1 MNITVLTLP
10 ETAVVSLRRTGPY
23 GESNRSM
30 MERLKSW
37 AREQGLLEAGVILG
51 AAWDVP
57 ACTPPEQCRYDVCL
71 TLEGRLPEPAADMT
85 LGRIPG
91 GTYACFQGA
100 HTPSGVQALWG
111 TGFAAL
117 AKEGLSPD
125 SGRPVLERYRPEL
138 LERGLFELCIP
149 I

>member
-10 ETAVVSLRRTGPY
+10 ETAVVRLRRTGPY

-51 AAWDVP
+51 AAWDDP

-100 HTPSGVQALWG
+100 HTPSGVQPHTHTTPPNHPTATPSTPHAPRTSG
-111 TGFAAL
+111 KNKAA
-117 AKEGLSPD
+117 
-125 SGRPVLERYRPEL
+125 RH
-138 LERGLFELCIP
+138 
-149 I
+149 

>member
-1 MNITVLTLP
+1 
-10 ETAVVSLRRTGPY
+10 
-23 GESNRSM
+23 

-51 AAWDVP
+51 AAWDDP

-138 LERGLFELCIP
+138 LDRGLCELCIP

>member
-10 ETAVVSLRRTGPY
+10 ETAVVRLRRTGPY

-37 AREQGLLEAGVILG
+37 AREQGLLETGVILG
-51 AAWDVP
+51 AAWDDP
-57 ACTPPEQCRYDVCL
+57 AHTPPEQCRYDVCL
-71 TLEGRLPEPAADMT
+71 APERCLPEPPADMA

-91 GTYACFQGA
+91 GPYACFQGA
-100 HTPSGVQALWG
+100 HTPTGVPALWG

-117 AKEGLSPD
+117 AEEGLSPD
-125 SGRPVLERYRPEL
+125 PGRPVLERYRPEL
-138 LERGLFELCIP
+138 LEQGLFELCIP